1 MNLAEFV
8 ARRRRS
14 LLTLVG
20 LLIAGGILAG
30 FVMPVS
36 LFPTV
41 LFPRIAVTLDA
52 GDRPADQTEVV
63 ITRPVEQAL
72 RAIPGVQN
80 LRSITSRGS
89 AGISINFAW
98 GSDMDLAL
106 QRTEAALTRAQQN
119 LPPGVAFDVRRMDPT
134 VFPVIA
140 YSLTS
145 ARAPPV
151 ELRRFADLT
160 VAPGLSTINAVA
172 RSQIH

>member
-1 MNLAEFV
+1 MNLAELV

-89 AGISINFAW
+89 AEISINFAW

-106 QRTEAALTRAQQN
+106 QRTEAALTRAHQN
-119 LPPGVAFDVRRMDPT
+119 LPPGVAFDVPRMDP
-134 VFPVIA
+134 PVPPLIA

-145 ARAPPV
+145 ARTTPLDPPP
-151 ELRRFADLT
+151 LPHLHL
-160 VAPGLSTINAVA
+160 PPLLSPINHLA
-172 RSQIH
+172 R